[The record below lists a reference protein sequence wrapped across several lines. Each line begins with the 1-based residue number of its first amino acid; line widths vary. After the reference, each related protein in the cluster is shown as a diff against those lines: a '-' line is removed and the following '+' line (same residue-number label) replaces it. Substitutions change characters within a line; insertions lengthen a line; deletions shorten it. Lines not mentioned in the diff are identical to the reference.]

1 MLSTRSSTIL
11 ESIVAEYIARGTPVS
26 SQCLT
31 ADYALGVSPATVRN
45 EMARLE
51 QEGFILRPYPSAGSI
66 PSDKGYR
73 YYVETLTGIE
83 LPLAEQRLISHLF
96 HQIERDLEEWVRL
109 AATVTSRL
117 TQNVAL
123 VTLPKP
129 VNYRFQH
136 VELILLRESLAL
148 LVFVLRGAKVKQQL
162 IAFDQPV
169 TQSELSAVANRL
181 NADYADLTKK
191 QILAHP
197 TPLSPLEQGVTDCLA
212 KMMQAADEQ
221 EYEEP
226 YLDGLHFIFNQP
238 EFAHSQGLLSLIELI
253 EQRNLLKTILP
264 TRRASPGVQIIIGK
278 ENKAEVINNLSI
290 IIHQYG
296 LPMEAVGTIG
306 IVGPTRM
313 HYGRAISTI
322 NYLALVLSELIA
334 ELYGQDS
341 LTQPESN

>member
-1 MLSTRSSTIL
+1 MISPRTGTIL
-11 ESIVAEYIARGTPVS
+11 KSIVEEHIVRGTPVS

-73 YYVETLTGIE
+73 YYVETLTDIE
-83 LPLAEQRLISHLF
+83 LPLAERRLISHLF
-96 HQIERDLEEWVRL
+96 HQVERDMEEWLRL
-109 AATVTSRL
+109 AATVTARL
-117 TQNVAL
+117 AQNVAL

-129 VNYRFQH
+129 INCRFQH
-136 VELILLRESLAL
+136 LEVILLQESLAL
-148 LVFVLRGAKVKQQL
+148 MVLVLRGAKLKQQL
-162 IAFDQPV
+162 ITFDQV
-169 TQSELSAVANRL
+169 TTQSELSAVANKL
-181 NADYADLTKK
+181 NVDYADLTRP
-191 QILAHP
+191 QILARTTQLP
-197 TPLSPLEQGVTDCLA
+197 ALEQGITDCLA
-212 KMMQAADEQ
+212 KMMQAVDEQ

-226 YLDGLHFIFNQP
+226 YLDGLHFIINQP
-238 EFAHSQGLLSLIELI
+238 EFAHSQRLLSLMELI

-264 TRRASPGVQIIIGK
+264 SRLAGQGVQIIIGK
-278 ENKAEVINNLSI
+278 ENKAEAVHNLSVV
-290 IIHQYG
+290 IHQYG

-306 IVGPTRM
+306 VVGPTRM

-334 ELYGQDS
+334 ELYGRDS
-341 LTQPESN
+341 LTRPESN